1 MSKQAVI
8 YLSLPKAKKAVVL
21 CVMAQQYLP
30 KYDGG
35 QQESFGAILWGQ
47 SGIGKNGITN
57 NLGVELSKATGENWC
72 QLDVNLSGMS
82 PEDIHGVPA
91 VRPDINNV
99 GHEVLKY
106 FNSIN
111 LPKDANVIF
120 RLDEIDRP
128 AYYQT
133 LIEMMKY
140 AIDRTDHRHNLPF
153 GMFVLGLGNGRSDTN
168 TQELSEHAKGR
179 FCHLYVSENVSGAK
193 DDHQNYMKSKGF
205 QDSIL
210 RMFEGNPITTRDE
223 FEESAICNKRT
234 ASFANAILTAYKD
247 LKNAGSDFGDVLLAC
262 LAGVIGKDRA
272 IEVIRLEELSNLP
285 TIEEITKSPLSAII
299 PDDLSLRHRYLTVLV
314 NDAKGKQHLAPA
326 LINYISRFPKEM
338 ARYAMDKMILDIPDI
353 IKTNEYIR
361 WEKNN

>member
-8 YLSLPKAKKAVVL
+8 YLSLPQAKKAVVL

-35 QQESFGAILWGQ
+35 QRESFGAILWGQ

-57 NLGVELSKATGENWC
+57 NLGVELTKATGETWC
-72 QLDVNLSGMS
+72 QMDVNLSGMS

-91 VRPDINNV
+91 VRPDANNV
-99 GHEVLKY
+99 EKEVLKY

-111 LPKDANVIF
+111 LPNDAKGIF

-140 AIDRTDHRHNLPF
+140 ALDRTDHRHNLPF

-179 FCHLYVSENVSGAK
+179 FCHLYVSENVSGARTA
-193 DDHQNYMKSKGF
+193 HINYMKSKGF
-205 QDSIL
+205 NESIINL
-210 RMFEGNPITTRDE
+210 FESDPIVTRDE

-234 ASFANAILTAYKD
+234 ASFANAILSAYKD
-247 LKNAGSDFGDVLLAC
+247 LKKAGSDFGDVLLAC

-272 IEVIRLEELSNLP
+272 IEVIRLEELQNLP
-285 TIEEITKSPLSAII
+285 KLSEICANPLTAII
-299 PDDLSLRHRYLTVLV
+299 PEELSLRHRYLTVLV
-314 NDAKGKQHLAPA
+314 NDASTKPELAPA
-326 LINYISRFPKEM
+326 LISYISRFPKEM
-338 ARYAMDKMILDIPDI
+338 ARYAMDKMILDIPEI
-353 IKTNEYIR
+353 VKSKEYIT
-361 WEKNN
+361 WMKNN